1 MTGLTLLPTTKQS
14 RESLDVTPLNARVM
28 LAGTP
33 KAGKSTLAASWAPD
47 TTLIIDTQ
55 HGTDLLDGDHF
66 VKHVSNWTE
75 FASTV
80 DALTSNQHAFKTV
93 VIDMIDDVWMFV
105 DQHHAGP
112 GKSLATA
119 TDDYGRS
126 GKQAEGDFRKVV
138 GQLLASD
145 LGVWFLSHTK
155 TVENG
160 QITQYVPKLDS
171 KVYTYVNGAVQFVF
185 LAETLGPKRVLH
197 TAPSAKFEAGSR
209 VPLPEPMDMDARKLY
224 AAIDKGLKPAK
235 GENA

>member
-66 VKHVSNWTE
+66 VKHVANWTE

-80 DALTSNQHAFKTV
+80 DALASNEHAFKTV

-126 GKQAEGDFRKVV
+126 SSCSWRRRSARSGCCTR
-138 GQLLASD
+138 SRRR
-145 LGVWFLSHTK
+145 S
-155 TVENG
+155 
-160 QITQYVPKLDS
+160 S
-171 KVYTYVNGAVQFVF
+171 R
-185 LAETLGPKRVLH
+185 RVRVCRCRSRWGW
-197 TAPSAKFEAGSR
+197 TRGSCTPR
-209 VPLPEPMDMDARKLY
+209 
-224 AAIDKGLKPAK
+224 
-235 GENA
+235 